1 MATERYRRNIIS
13 QILDGDGRVVASH
26 SEKSALFFQ
35 EFKRRLGST
44 VDISMQFDLQQVIY
58 PCAGLSDISHPFSKE
73 EIDAVILDLPTDKA
87 PGPDG
92 FNSLFFKKAW
102 TIIRE
107 DIYRLCNDFFSHKAD
122 LKSINSSYITLVP
135 KKDNPEIV
143 SDFRPI
149 SLLNSSLKIITKVLA
164 NRLQPLA
171 QQLVHANQYGFI
183 KGKTIQDC
191 LGWAFEYLHQC
202 HTSRR
207 EIIIV
212 KLDFEKAFDLV
223 EHKAVLDITRAKGF
237 CPKWIKWV
245 GDIFSSATSS
255 ALVNGVAGKEFKC
268 KRGVRQGD
276 PLSPLLFANAAD
288 LLQGVINSEYMART
302 LIPPFPQNS
311 GTPFPI
317 VQYADD
323 TLLIMQAC
331 EAQLLHLK
339 DILQRFVLSTGLVVN
354 FHKSFLVPINVDQ
367 EKASLLAALF
377 GCLVGSFPF
386 TYLGLPMGLTK
397 PQVKDYA
404 PLLCRIERR
413 LSVSSQFL
421 TMAGR
426 LQLVNSVISSLP
438 TYYMC
443 SLKLPVT
450 VIELIDKH
458 RKIVS
463 RGEMM

>member
-1 MATERYRRNIIS
+1 M
-13 QILDGDGRVVASH
+13 
-26 SEKSALFFQ
+26 
-35 EFKRRLGST
+35 
-44 VDISMQFDLQQVIY
+44 
-58 PCAGLSDISHPFSKE
+58 
-73 EIDAVILDLPTDKA
+73 
-87 PGPDG
+87 
-92 FNSLFFKKAW
+92 FFKKAW

-107 DIYRLCNDFFSHKAD
+107 DIYSLCNDFFSHKAD

-317 VQYADD
+317 V
-323 TLLIMQAC
+323 
-331 EAQLLHLK
+331 
-339 DILQRFVLSTGLVVN
+339 
-354 FHKSFLVPINVDQ
+354 
-367 EKASLLAALF
+367 
-377 GCLVGSFPF
+377 
-386 TYLGLPMGLTK
+386 
-397 PQVKDYA
+397 
-404 PLLCRIERR
+404 
-413 LSVSSQFL
+413 
-421 TMAGR
+421 
-426 LQLVNSVISSLP
+426 
-438 TYYMC
+438 
-443 SLKLPVT
+443 
-450 VIELIDKH
+450 
-458 RKIVS
+458 
-463 RGEMM
+463 

>member
-1 MATERYRRNIIS
+1 M
-13 QILDGDGRVVASH
+13 
-26 SEKSALFFQ
+26 
-35 EFKRRLGST
+35 
-44 VDISMQFDLQQVIY
+44 
-58 PCAGLSDISHPFSKE
+58 
-73 EIDAVILDLPTDKA
+73 
-87 PGPDG
+87 
-92 FNSLFFKKAW
+92 
-102 TIIRE
+102 
-107 DIYRLCNDFFSHKAD
+107 
-122 LKSINSSYITLVP
+122 
-135 KKDNPEIV
+135 
-143 SDFRPI
+143 
-149 SLLNSSLKIITKVLA
+149 LA

-317 VQYADD
+317 V
-323 TLLIMQAC
+323 
-331 EAQLLHLK
+331 
-339 DILQRFVLSTGLVVN
+339 
-354 FHKSFLVPINVDQ
+354 
-367 EKASLLAALF
+367 
-377 GCLVGSFPF
+377 
-386 TYLGLPMGLTK
+386 
-397 PQVKDYA
+397 
-404 PLLCRIERR
+404 
-413 LSVSSQFL
+413 
-421 TMAGR
+421 
-426 LQLVNSVISSLP
+426 
-438 TYYMC
+438 
-443 SLKLPVT
+443 
-450 VIELIDKH
+450 
-458 RKIVS
+458 
-463 RGEMM
+463 